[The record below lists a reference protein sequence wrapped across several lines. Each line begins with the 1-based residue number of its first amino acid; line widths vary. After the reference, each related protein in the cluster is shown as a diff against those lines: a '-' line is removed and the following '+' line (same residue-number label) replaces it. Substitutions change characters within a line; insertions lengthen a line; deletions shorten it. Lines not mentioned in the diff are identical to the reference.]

1 MKNDSF
7 FLDLGACS
15 NTVRKSNVT
24 PPCTYSTV
32 FIFKDKRKSFLKQD
46 MCVVLRIQT
55 VKDS

>member
-7 FLDLGACS
+7 FLDLCACN
-15 NTVRKSNVT
+15 NTVRKNNVT

-32 FIFKDKRKSFLKQD
+32 FIFKDKKNFLKQD
-46 MCVVLRIQT
+46 MYMVLRIQT

>member
-7 FLDLGACS
+7 FLDLCAYS
-15 NTVRKSNVT
+15 NTVRRNNVT

-32 FIFKDKRKSFLKQD
+32 LKIKEKFLKQD
-46 MCVVLRIQT
+46 MCMVLRIQT

>member
-32 FIFKDKRKSFLKQD
+32 FIFKDKKFFKARYVHGFKNSN
-46 MCVVLRIQT
+46 
-55 VKDS
+55 SEG